1 VRVSA
6 KITEFKRVMLISAC
20 TFLTLGSALDASAQS
35 DKEAKAQLKGTLNHM
50 SKASYQGCLAA
61 AASQNRDMILTSAKA
76 ANRTAELLVG
86 KCSLS
91 NPLPCA
97 MAQFALNQAN
107 FKMKEASVSQN
118 IVDQSSTNGNAST
131 MQKEKSKALA
141 TAKALVGQG
150 VTASGDSSV
159 TIGAFTIPI
168 PPVSNAT
175 APSVFSDAKLALQS
189 GVSQTLF
196 DLAQSSLSEVQSQVK
211 KEVTFVATAIDC
223 KGSVDTNGTQQA
235 SAIKDAPKA
244 ASIVSTGSSTVGNAP
259 VRAPVDLAGL
269 FVLKGDTRFGIVQ
282 DNLFNM
288 VSRRYQ
294 SIEATLAK

>member
-1 VRVSA
+1 VRFSM
-6 KITEFKRVMLISAC
+6 KKYEFRRVMLIASCAVL
-20 TFLTLGSALDASAQS
+20 TFGSVSKAVAQS
-35 DKEAKAQLKGTLNHM
+35 DKETKPQLKGTLSYMGQAN
-50 SKASYQGCLAA
+50 YQGCLAA
-61 AASQNRDMILTSAKA
+61 AAEQNRDMILTSAKA
-76 ANRTAELLVG
+76 ANRTADLLVG

-118 IVDQSSTNGNAST
+118 IVDQSSTNGNASSL
-131 MQKEKSKALA
+131 QEEKAKASA
-141 TAKALVGQG
+141 TAKALASQG
-150 VTASGDSSV
+150 VTKNADGSV
-159 TIGAFTIPI
+159 TIGSFTIPI
-168 PPVSNAT
+168 PPVSSAS

-189 GVSQTLF
+189 GISQTLF
-196 DLAQSSLSEVQSQVK
+196 DLGQSGLSEVQAQVK

-223 KGSVDTNGTQQA
+223 KGAVGTNGTQQA
-235 SAIKDAPKA
+235 SATTDVPKA
-244 ASIVSTGSSTVGNAP
+244 QSIVSTGSSTVGNAP
-259 VRAPVDLAGL
+259 VRAPIDLAGL

-294 SIEATLAK
+294 AIEATLAK